1 MNKRLK
7 KKLTNRYNALNEA
20 RRQRGKRKGIKCIR
34 YAFLSIGER
43 DKAALTADETI
54 PDYSFASHWLIEA
67 YAWQDCS
74 QVRIFPCTENGGT
87 TSISPLQMLIFE
99 GKEVRGV
106 LSEFRKAVK
115 AMENDRFWGI
125 RG

>member
-7 KKLTNRYNALNEA
+7 KKVTNRYNALNGA
-20 RRQRGKRKGIKCIR
+20 RRQMWKRKGVRCIS
-34 YAFLSIGER
+34 YAFLPIGER
-43 DKAALTADETI
+43 DKVALTTDEMI

-87 TSISPLQMLIFE
+87 ISSSPLQMLVFD
-99 GKEVRGV
+99 GKEVKGV
-106 LSEFRKAVK
+106 LSEFRKVVK
-115 AMENDRFWGI
+115 AMKNDRFRETYG
-125 RG
+125 

>member
-1 MNKRLK
+1 MKKRLRK
-7 KKLTNRYNALNEA
+7 KVTNRYNALNGA
-20 RRQRGKRKGIKCIR
+20 KRQRGKQKGVKCIR
-34 YAFLSIGER
+34 YAFLPIGER
-43 DKAALTADETI
+43 DKDALTIDEMI

-74 QVRIFPCTENGGT
+74 QVRIFPCTDNGGT
-87 TSISPLQMLIFE
+87 TSISPLQMLFFE

-115 AMENDRFWGI
+115 AMKNDRFREIYG
-125 RG
+125 

>member
-1 MNKRLK
+1 MKKRLK
-7 KKLTNRYNALNEA
+7 KKLQNEYNALKGA
-20 RRQRGKRKGIKCIR
+20 RRQTGKRKGIKCIN
-34 YAFLSIGER
+34 YAFLPIGER
-43 DKAALTADETI
+43 DKISLITDETI

-74 QVRIFPCTENGGT
+74 QVRIFPCTEKGST

-106 LSEFRKAVK
+106 ISTYRKVIK
-115 AMENDRFWGI
+115 AIENDRFREIYG
-125 RG
+125 